1 MYNMPAHISTISS
14 QGKHMRLSQMPYLP
28 CLIYGSSIPLK
39 KCFDLMTTQTQMG
52 SSCSL
57 FSILGPYIILFY
69 KTFIFYNLFKINNLF
84 DFI

>member
-1 MYNMPAHISTISS
+1 MYYMPAHISTISS
-14 QGKHMRLSQMPYLP
+14 QGKHMRLSQMPYL
-28 CLIYGSSIPLK
+28 IYGSSTPLK
-39 KCFDLMTTQTQMG
+39 KCFDLMTMQTQMG

-69 KTFIFYNLFKINNLF
+69 KIFIFYNLFKINNLF